1 MCFDIIEERR
11 EMMRIQK
18 RSIASA
24 IFMLAL
30 LSLSSSVFA
39 QDAPPQPEKRAQK
52 PDDVIIFEREVI
64 GGPGVR
70 VPAPPGLPMGDDT
83 VVFVS
88 SEMSFDGRV
97 VKGAP
102 YSAQAIT
109 ESTRSLGDGNRIK
122 HKNSA
127 SVYRDSEGRTRR
139 DQELGAV
146 GPWAMTGDP
155 QQTVF
160 INDPVAGVNYVLDP
174 RTRTARKMPPFRIN
188 LSPGTVFS
196 TPGASAPKARVRVES
211 NVFTA
216 PAPPPPPP
224 GGAADEMYRT
234 SADPNNRKTE
244 SLGKQVVEGVEA
256 EGTRTTMTIPAG
268 EIGNE
273 QPIQIVWEK
282 WYSPELQAVVMSK
295 HSDPLVGETTYR
307 LTNISRGEPA
317 RSLFEVPADYTIK
330 EMPAPTRVI
339 RRKSGEE
346 K

>member
-1 MCFDIIEERR
+1 
-11 EMMRIQK
+11 MMRIQK
-18 RSIASA
+18 RFIASA
-24 IFMLAL
+24 LFMLAVL
-30 LSLSSSVFA
+30 ALSGSVFA
-39 QDAPPQPEKRAQK
+39 QDAPPPPEKRAPK
-52 PDDVIIFEREVI
+52 PDDVIIFEREVV
-64 GGPGVR
+64 GTPGVR

-146 GPWAMTGDP
+146 GPWAMMGDP

-160 INDPVAGVNYVLDP
+160 INDPVSGVNYVLDP
-174 RTRTARKMPPFRIN
+174 RTRTARKMPPFRIS
-188 LSPGTVFS
+188 LAPGATTTITAPGT
-196 TPGASAPKARVRVES
+196 APKVRVRVDG
-211 NVFTA
+211 NAVFTA

-224 GGAADEMYRT
+224 GGGAPIEFYRT
-234 SADPNNRKTE
+234 AAEPRDRKTE

-295 HSDPLVGETTYR
+295 HNDPLVGETVYR

-317 RSLFEVPADYTIK
+317 RSLFEVPADYTVK
-330 EMPAPTRVI
+330 EMPAPTRVF
-339 RRKSGEE
+339 RRKLGEE

>member
-1 MCFDIIEERR
+1 
-11 EMMRIQK
+11 MMRIQK
-18 RSIASA
+18 RFIASSF
-24 IFMLAL
+24 FMLAV
-30 LSLSSSVFA
+30 LSTGGSVFA
-39 QDAPPQPEKRAQK
+39 QNAPPAPDKPGQK
-52 PDDVIIFEREVI
+52 PGDVIIFDREVI
-64 GGPGVR
+64 NAPGVR
-70 VPAPPGLPMGDDT
+70 VPAPPGAPMGDDT

-97 VKGAP
+97 VKGSP

-127 SVYRDSEGRTRR
+127 TVYRDSEGRTRR

-160 INDPVAGVNYVLDP
+160 INDPVAGVNYILDP
-174 RTRTARKMPPFRIN
+174 RTRIARKMPPLRIGAG
-188 LSPGTVFS
+188 PGVNIVAGT
-196 TPGASAPKARVRVES
+196 AARTRFKVDGT
-211 NVFTA
+211 FTA

-224 GGAADEMYRT
+224 GASASFEIYRT
-234 SADPNNRKTE
+234 PENPRDRKTE

-256 EGTRTTMTIPAG
+256 EGTRTTITIPAG

-273 QPIQIVWEK
+273 QPILIVSEK
-282 WYSPELQAVVMSK
+282 WYSPELQAVVMSR

-307 LTNISRGEPA
+307 LTNISRNEPA
-317 RSLFEVPADYTIK
+317 RTLFEVPADYTVK
-330 EMPAPTRVI
+330 EMPVPATRVI
-339 RRKSGEE
+339 RRKAGEE

>member
-1 MCFDIIEERR
+1 
-11 EMMRIQK
+11 MMRIQK

-30 LSLSSSVFA
+30 LSITGSVFA
-39 QDAPPQPEKRAQK
+39 QDAPPPPEKPAK
-52 PDDVIIFEREVI
+52 PGDVIVFEREVI
-64 GGPGVR
+64 GGPGMR
-70 VPAPPGLPMGDDT
+70 VPATPGLPMGEDT

-102 YSAQAIT
+102 YSAQAVT

-174 RTRTARKMPPFRIN
+174 RTRTARKMPPFRVS
-188 LSPGTVFS
+188 LPTGS
-196 TPGASAPKARVRVES
+196 ASITITGSATKFRKKEGE
-211 NVFTA
+211 VFTA
-216 PAPPPPPP
+216 VAPPPAMP
-224 GGAADEMYRT
+224 GGSPNEFYRT
-234 SADPNNRKTE
+234 SADPRDRKTE

-282 WYSPELQAVVMSK
+282 WYSPELQTVVMSR
-295 HSDPLVGETTYR
+295 HSDPLVGETIYR
-307 LTNISRGEPA
+307 LTNISRGEQA
-317 RSLFEVPADYTIK
+317 RSLFEVPADYTVK
-330 EMPAPTRVI
+330 EMPTPTRI
-339 RRKSGEE
+339 LRRKSNDE

>member
-1 MCFDIIEERR
+1 MI
-11 EMMRIQK
+11 RIQK

-24 IFMLAL
+24 IFMLAA
-30 LSLSSSVFA
+30 LSLGGSVFA
-39 QDAPPQPEKRAQK
+39 QDAPPAPEKPAK
-52 PDDVIIFEREVI
+52 PGDVIVFEREVI
-64 GGPGVR
+64 GAPGVR

-127 SVYRDSEGRTRR
+127 SVYRDGEGRTRR

-160 INDPVAGVNYVLDP
+160 INDPIAGVNYVLDP
-174 RTRTARKMPPFRIN
+174 RTRTARKMPPFRV
-188 LSPGTVFS
+188 SVPTGTASISVTAS
-196 TPGASAPKARVRVES
+196 TTKFRKKEGE
-211 NVFTA
+211 VFTA
-216 PAPPPPPP
+216 VGPPPPMPE
-224 GGAADEMYRT
+224 GAPNEFYRT
-234 SADPNNRKTE
+234 TADPRDRKTE

-295 HSDPLVGETTYR
+295 HSDPLVGETIYR

-330 EMPAPTRVI
+330 EMPAPVRI
-339 RRKSGEE
+339 MRKRSNEE